1 MCDLDGEGAG
11 ACAERYGIPATFTDW
26 RELVAHPLDAV
37 MVLTSGSHA
46 PIAEAAARAGRH
58 VLVEKPMCFS
68 AAEGQAMVAAA
79 DQAGV
84 ILMVGY
90 PKRYDPAF
98 TRMREET
105 AELEGARLLRVTT
118 SESPLRPYIGHYPLL
133 PRVPLP
139 AEIADG
145 LRADSQERIK
155 AATST
160 ASELERQ
167 VYEMVLLD
175 TLVHELNTVR
185 GLLGEP
191 TRLDYASLALDHVTV
206 MLRFGDL
213 PAAIHWIDLPGIARY
228 EMEFAVY
235 APDRRLRLT
244 FPSPFLR
251 NEPAVL
257 EIEGGT
263 GSTGRSWRTEEVTGY
278 ESGFKNELVAFHD
291 SIVTGRPPP
300 TTGRDGL
307 RDVILCQAIIDSHHR
322 SAPVDYPTGPKRKA
336 RGVRGNGVPTGK
348 EDSRMSEDIAVANA
362 PVSYGAFE
370 LTVGHDPDVP
380 DGITVLDQVA
390 AAGYA
395 GIDLGPVG
403 YLGSGERLGELLAE
417 RGLGLAGAYVELPY
431 ADHDALER
439 TLPELDAILGV
450 FDAVRSYLPGPPP
463 RPTLAEAGSQARR
476 NRPGRSVRDP
486 SLGFD
491 AEAWRRFATGL
502 ARVID
507 RCRDRGY
514 EPTFHPE
521 TGTHVEAPW
530 EIERVLEVSDV
541 GLCLET
547 GHMLLG
553 GGDPVAMLRDLGDR
567 VNHVH
572 LKDARLPV
580 MAEIIADEAP
590 VTEIWTREAF
600 CALGGGDLDADA
612 VLDGLRRISFGG
624 WLVVEQDILPRS
636 AERFARAAAEQRH
649 NREFLAARG
658 L

>member
-1 MCDLDGEGAG
+1 MTRVRVGVVGTGIIAQVMHLHYLAELADRFEVAAVCDLDGESAG

-58 VLVEKPMCFS
+58 VFVEKPMCFS

-139 AEIADG
+139 AEVADG

-160 ASELERQ
+160 ATELERQ

-300 TTGRDGL
+300 TSGRDGL

-322 SAPVDYPTGPKRKA
+322 SAPVDHPTETEAELRCRGRSGRDSHRSGSA
-336 RGVRGNGVPTGK
+336 REVRGMASPR
-348 EDSRMSEDIAVANA
+348 E
-362 PVSYGAFE
+362 
-370 LTVGHDPDVP
+370 
-380 DGITVLDQVA
+380 
-390 AAGYA
+390 
-395 GIDLGPVG
+395 
-403 YLGSGERLGELLAE
+403 GSTA
-417 RGLGLAGAYVELPY
+417 
-431 ADHDALER
+431 
-439 TLPELDAILGV
+439 
-450 FDAVRSYLPGPPP
+450 
-463 RPTLAEAGSQARR
+463 
-476 NRPGRSVRDP
+476 
-486 SLGFD
+486 
-491 AEAWRRFATGL
+491 
-502 ARVID
+502 
-507 RCRDRGY
+507 
-514 EPTFHPE
+514 
-521 TGTHVEAPW
+521 
-530 EIERVLEVSDV
+530 
-541 GLCLET
+541 
-547 GHMLLG
+547 
-553 GGDPVAMLRDLGDR
+553 
-567 VNHVH
+567 
-572 LKDARLPV
+572 
-580 MAEIIADEAP
+580 
-590 VTEIWTREAF
+590 
-600 CALGGGDLDADA
+600 
-612 VLDGLRRISFGG
+612 
-624 WLVVEQDILPRS
+624 
-636 AERFARAAAEQRH
+636 
-649 NREFLAARG
+649 
-658 L
+658 